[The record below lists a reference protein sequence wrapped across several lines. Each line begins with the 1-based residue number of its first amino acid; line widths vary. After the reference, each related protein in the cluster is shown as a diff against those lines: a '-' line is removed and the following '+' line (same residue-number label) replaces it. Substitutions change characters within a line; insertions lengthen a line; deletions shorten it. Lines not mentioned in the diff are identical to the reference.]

1 VFARGNR
8 RRQVARPARGPAL
21 RAHRPWYVARALRA
35 EVARLARRRGALLG
49 GAALLLAG
57 CGALPAQ
64 DENEPEGKFPVDV
77 VRADFPEQQKLAKD
91 SQLVIEVKNEGK
103 KEIPDVNVTV
113 HGFSRKLKDPTDP
126 DKIDPTVANPSRPV
140 FVVDKSPI
148 EFLRDP
154 GKGEQ
159 SLVDREVNP
168 PEGSD
173 TAFVNTYSL
182 GELGPGATAVFRWDV
197 SAVEPGPFRIRYE
210 VNAGLDGLALAV
222 DEDGEQ
228 PTGSF
233 SGEISD
239 TSPAATVADD
249 GETIVTADG
258 RRIRNQRGVELK
270 DGGSKKKGKKSG
282 GA

>member
-168 PEGSD
+168 PYGRE
-173 TAFVNTYSL
+173 TAYVNTYSL
-182 GELGPGATAVFRWDV
+182 GELAPKDTALFRWNV
-197 SAVEPGPFRIRYE
+197 SAVEAGPYKLE
-210 VNAGLDGLALAV
+210 YTVNVGLDGVAEAV
-222 DEDGEQ
+222 SEGGE
-228 PTGSF
+228 PLE
-233 SGEISD
+233 GEIRGVISD
-239 TSPAATVADD
+239 RSPPARVLSSD
-249 GETIVTADG
+249 GETIVTRDG
-258 RRIRNQRGVELK
+258 RRIENQRGVIRDE
-270 DGGSKKKGKKSG
+270 
-282 GA
+282 